1 MVIKNGWKK
10 EIFFLAEA
18 INFGKH
24 LIFIANH
31 YREINFIEASLPYA
45 HNGFYL
51 VEQIIKCVD
60 YRNLI
65 LKIETQ
71 AKAHIVSLIL
81 DWIQPS
87 RWRWFGILIKS
98 QNIKNARNYEFSKK
112 TQIATDNASVELPSE
127 SVRKMN
133 NSGVFLTCFIINR
146 IKLNKWSL
154 IGFIF
159 LAITIHF
166 SHFEMEWLCHHADC
180 IHYLVFVPLYSFPS
194 HSQLLLMLSWY
205 SFSRSELNLWWWK
218 L

>member
-1 MVIKNGWKK
+1 MRRLQKSDIENWDTSKGSYRITDIRLNTPFTLKMVRNT
-10 EIFFLAEA
+10 
-18 INFGKH
+18 N
-24 LIFIANH
+24 
-31 YREINFIEASLPYA
+31 
-45 HNGFYL
+45 
-51 VEQIIKCVD
+51 QIT
-60 YRNLI
+60 
-65 LKIETQ
+65 E
-71 AKAHIVSLIL
+71 H
-81 DWIQPS
+81 
-87 RWRWFGILIKS
+87 
-98 QNIKNARNYEFSKK
+98 KNARNYEFSKK
-112 TQIATDNASVELPSE
+112 TQIATDNASVGLPSE